1 MLATGASEGPFA
13 ILDTVGITTAYNIVL
28 AKTNATGNPEFEKL
42 ANLLKAKYLDK
53 GNLGRAT
60 GRGFYTYP
68 DPSFAS
74 PNFLRNQ

>member
-1 MLATGASEGPFA
+1 MTDDL
-13 ILDTVGITTAYNIVL
+13 GITTVYSIVL
-28 AKTNATGNPEFEKL
+28 AKANATGNPEFARL

-53 GNLGRAT
+53 GKLGRAA
-60 GRGFYTYP
+60 GNGFYTYP

>member
-1 MLATGASEGPFA
+1 
-13 ILDTVGITTAYNIVL
+13 VL